1 MSLSLLPKKLNW
13 DIAQDRWASIINPV
27 LKNPAT
33 NPLLLQ
39 NVILNSGNN
48 VVNHMLGQKLQG
60 WYVVRMKNNFAQIY
74 DTQDTNQTPALTLNL
89 NSSTGVTVDLLVF

>member
-1 MSLSLLPKKLNW
+1 MSSLLPQKLTW
-13 DIAQDRWASIINPV
+13 DMAQNKWASIINPV

-60 WYVVRMKNNFAQIY
+60 WYVVRMKNTFAQIY
-74 DTQDTNQTPALTLNL
+74 DTQDSNQTPQLTLNL
-89 NSSTGVTVDLLVF
+89 TSSADITVDLLVF